1 MIFLGLGSNLQSDF
15 GDRYQNIDLAINYL
29 KENNINLLQKSSFYE
44 SVSYPNK
51 NDPKFINVVISV
63 ETSLNSGDL
72 MSRLLFVEEKLG
84 RKRFK
89 KNDPRTC
96 DIDIIDFHEKIINIK
111 LNNFELNIP
120 HKKMTERNFVLYPLK
135 EICPNWKHPKTKD
148 SIDILIKNLKTSNN
162 EITKLNQNDIIS
174 HVK

>member
-15 GDRYQNIDLAINYL
+15 GDRYENIDLAINYL
-29 KENNINLLQKSSFYE
+29 RENNVNLLQKSSFYE

-63 ETSLNSGDL
+63 ETSLKSSDL
-72 MSRLLFVEEKLG
+72 MNCLLLVEEKLG

-96 DIDIIDFHEKIINIK
+96 DIDIIDFH
-111 LNNFELNIP
+111 
-120 HKKMTERNFVLYPLK
+120 
-135 EICPNWKHPKTKD
+135 
-148 SIDILIKNLKTSNN
+148 
-162 EITKLNQNDIIS
+162 
-174 HVK
+174 

>member
-15 GDRYQNIDLAINYL
+15 GDRYKNIELAINYL
-29 KENNINLLQKSSFYE
+29 RENNINLLQKSSFYE

-63 ETSLNSGDL
+63 ETSLKSVDL
-72 MSRLLFVEEKLG
+72 MYRLLLVEEKLG

-96 DIDIIDFHEKIINIK
+96 DIDIIDFHGKIIN
-111 LNNFELNIP
+111 
-120 HKKMTERNFVLYPLK
+120 
-135 EICPNWKHPKTKD
+135 
-148 SIDILIKNLKTSNN
+148 
-162 EITKLNQNDIIS
+162 TKLQNLQKS
-174 HVK
+174 LVKVYWKLFTFH